1 MLEACDIPKGLE
13 GNRNKLIE
21 RRQSYPGRGR
31 PPHILRSLKI
41 QQLLGRMVS
50 RDICAVSVVE
60 ECTRCANAIACDQGQ
75 VQAAC
80 GKINKLL
87 EFH

>member
-1 MLEACDIPKGLE
+1 M
-13 GNRNKLIE
+13 
-21 RRQSYPGRGR
+21 GRGR

-60 ECTRCANAIACDQGQ
+60 ECTRCANAIACNHGQ
-75 VQAAC
+75 VQVAC
-80 GKINKLL
+80 GKIKKLLQSLELLELL